1 MYPMMHPHTHH
12 VAMSP
17 LIIPT
22 PSFGLSLNSALLAL
36 GFIIAPVRHLTLTF
50 APAAARVRAHRLT
63 LNVHVIDMTDLYLLS
78 VTTAMPWK
86 GDDPACCTT
95 HPTHQC
101 CPWRAVR
108 CACWLPCAAVHVLA
122 AWVIV
127 ICSLCRRAIESID
140 VVCLSFLGW
149 FARTDFSTCTCTC
162 DRWVSLCSWLRIG
175 PNRQRAWIQSIYIRK
190 GRVYKGQT
198 APGRGAELR

>member
-1 MYPMMHPHTHH
+1 
-12 VAMSP
+12 MSP
-17 LIIPT
+17 LITPT
-22 PSFGLSLNSALLAL
+22 PSFGLKLNSALLAL

-86 GDDPACCTT
+86 GDDPARCTT
-95 HPTHQC
+95 HHTHQC

-149 FARTDFSTCTCTC
+149 SARTDFSTCTCTC

-175 PNRQRAWIQSIYIRK
+175 PNRQRAWIQSIYTRK
-190 GRVYKGQT
+190 GRVYSTRDKRLLAVEQN
-198 APGRGAELR
+198 